1 LIVDEAHERSINID
15 FILGLLRRLLRKRK
29 DLKLII
35 TSATIDPEKFSK
47 AFDRAPI
54 IEVSGRMYPVDLR
67 YLPLERELEERED
80 VTYVDAAVDAVGVL
94 KKEADDGHI
103 LVFMPTEQDIR
114 ETCDHLA
121 AKKYRNTRIFP
132 LFARLSSANQ
142 RSVFRQT
149 KEQKI
154 IVATNVAETSI
165 TIPGIRYVVDTGLA
179 RISEYNPRT
188 RTRRLPVSPISGSSA
203 DQRKGRC
210 GRVQKGICVR
220 LYPKEDYESR
230 PKFTPPEIMRSNLAE
245 VILKM
250 ISLRLGA
257 ISSFPFIDSP
267 SPQAIW
273 DGFSVLEELGAIR
286 ESGKKRKGEFALT
299 GKGEIMARLPI
310 DPRISRMII
319 EAEKEGC
326 DDEIFIIAAALSIQ
340 DPRERPVEREE
351 AADRAH
357 KSFINP
363 SSDFITLLNMWN
375 HYKDVWETTKSQNGM
390 RRFCRENFL
399 SYRRMRE
406 WRDVYDQIRTI
417 IKDERRG
424 RKKKLPS
431 LQGESLYTAI
441 HKAILSGYLS
451 NIAFKKER
459 NIYSGTRGREFMI
472 FPGSGIFNRGGDWI
486 VAAETVETS
495 RLFVRTVATIS
506 NEWIEEVGGE
516 LCRSTYSEPH
526 WERDRGEVVASETVT
541 LYGLKILTGRRV
553 SYGAIDSSEAT
564 KIFIRSALVDGDIKG
579 PPPFLVHNKKL
590 IKEITSMENKIRR
603 RNILADESAQAAFY
617 EERLDTVYD
626 IRTLNKL
633 IKGNDKF
640 LRMTEENILQ
650 YYPEE
655 ELSLYPD
662 EIVLGNKCLPCTYR
676 FDPGRK
682 DDGITLTVPAGLLNA
697 LPLDSA
703 DVKIPGLLRE
713 KITALIRGLPK
724 EFRRKLVP
732 IPETVDL
739 IMEEMNTRGENL
751 LSDMGRFIYQRWGI
765 SIPAAAWPMHALPDY
780 LKMRFSV
787 VDEMGR
793 VIGESRDIAKLQKEK
808 CGIKDSSALRK
819 LKAHYEREGLT
830 LWDFGDLPESV
841 DLKME
846 DGLCIT
852 TYPALEK
859 GERSVNIRLFN
870 DPEDARKA
878 HKKGMKRLYELN
890 LNKEMK
896 FLKKSLAMTGAGVS
910 RAARFGG
917 VKYLETAIYERIL
930 DELFDFDIRHQKA
943 FFRCMEDVKPI
954 MYSTGQGIVR
964 EVEPVLVAY
973 QETRVV
979 ITELK
984 AASRASRPHLAFL
997 EQMIEELDR
1006 LVPENFIATCDK
1018 NRLYHMP
1025 RLIKAIRI
1033 RAERGIVHLEKD
1045 RLRAKQIREFS
1056 DALARLRDK
1065 LPPYSSKE
1073 KISALEELS
1082 WMIEEYKVS
1091 IFAQEL
1097 KTALP
1102 VSSKRLREKIKEI
1115 DRIV

>member
-1 LIVDEAHERSINID
+1 
-15 FILGLLRRLLRKRK
+15 
-29 DLKLII
+29 
-35 TSATIDPEKFSK
+35 
-47 AFDRAPI
+47 
-54 IEVSGRMYPVDLR
+54 
-67 YLPLERELEERED
+67 
-80 VTYVDAAVDAVGVL
+80 
-94 KKEADDGHI
+94 
-103 LVFMPTEQDIR
+103 
-114 ETCDHLA
+114 
-121 AKKYRNTRIFP
+121 
-132 LFARLSSANQ
+132 
-142 RSVFRQT
+142 
-149 KEQKI
+149 
-154 IVATNVAETSI
+154 
-165 TIPGIRYVVDTGLA
+165 
-179 RISEYNPRT
+179 
-188 RTRRLPVSPISGSSA
+188 
-203 DQRKGRC
+203 
-210 GRVQKGICVR
+210 
-220 LYPKEDYESR
+220 
-230 PKFTPPEIMRSNLAE
+230 MRSNLAE

-250 ISLRLGA
+250 ISLRLGT

-267 SPQAIW
+267 SSQAIR
-273 DGFSVLEELGAIR
+273 DGFSVLEELDAIR
-286 ESGKKRKGEFALT
+286 KVDKKKKGEFVLT
-299 GKGEIMARLPI
+299 GKGETMARLPI
-310 DPRISRMII
+310 DPRISRMIM

-326 DDEIFIIAAALSIQ
+326 AAEIFIIAAALSIQ
-340 DPRERPVEREE
+340 DPRERPVEKE
-351 AADRAH
+351 AAADNAH

-363 SSDFITLLNMWN
+363 SSDFITLLNIWN
-375 HYKDVWETTKSQNGM
+375 RYNDVWETTKSQNGM

-406 WRDVYDQIRTI
+406 WRDVCDQIRTI
-417 IKDERRG
+417 IKDEKRG

-431 LQGESLYTAI
+431 LQGESLYAAI

-451 NIAFKKER
+451 NIALKKDK
-459 NIYSGTRGREFMI
+459 NIYNGTRGREFML

-495 RLFVRTVATIS
+495 RLFARTAATIS
-506 NEWIEEVGGE
+506 NEWLEELGGE
-516 LCRSTYSEPH
+516 LCRSTYSEAH

-553 SYGAIDSSEAT
+553 SYGAVDPGEAT
-564 KIFIRSALVDGDIKG
+564 KIFIRSALVDGDIKR
-579 PPPFLVHNKKL
+579 PPQFLIHNRKL

-633 IKGNDKF
+633 IKGNDEF
-640 LRMTEENILQ
+640 LRMTEEDILK

-682 DDGITLTVPAGLLNA
+682 DDGITLTVPAGLLSA
-697 LPLDSA
+697 LPLQSA

-713 KITALIRGLPK
+713 KITILIRGLPK

-732 IPETVDL
+732 IPGTVNL
-739 IMEEMNTRGENL
+739 IMEEVKACGENL

-765 SIPAAAWPMHALPDY
+765 SIPATAWPMQVLPDY
-780 LKMRFSV
+780 LRMRFSV
-787 VDEMGR
+787 VDERGR

-808 CGIKDSSALRK
+808 YGIKDPSALRK
-819 LKAHYEREGLT
+819 LKAQYEREGLT
-830 LWDFGDLPESV
+830 EWNFGDLPESI
-841 DLKME
+841 DLKVE
-846 DGLCIT
+846 NGLLIT

-859 GERSVNIRLFN
+859 GERSVSIRLF
-870 DPEDARKA
+870 DDFEEARKA
-878 HKKGMKRLYELN
+878 HRKGMKRFYELHMN
-890 LNKEMK
+890 REMK
-896 FLKKSLAMTGAGVS
+896 FLKKSLAVTGEGIS
-910 RAARFGG
+910 WAARSGG
-917 VKYLETAIYERIL
+917 VKYLEAAIYERIL
-930 DELFDFDIRHQKA
+930 DELFDFDIRGQEA
-943 FFRCMEDVKPI
+943 FFRCMEDVKPVI
-954 MYSTGQGIVR
+954 YSTGQDILR
-964 EVEPVLVAY
+964 EIEPVLAVY
-973 QETRVV
+973 HETRMV

-984 AASRASRPHLAFL
+984 TASRTSRPHLAFL
-997 EQMIEELDR
+997 AQMIEELDR

-1018 NRLYHMP
+1018 DRLYQMP

-1045 RLRAKQIREFS
+1045 RSRAEQIREFS

-1073 KISALEELS
+1073 KIRALEDFS

-1097 KTALP
+1097 KTAIP